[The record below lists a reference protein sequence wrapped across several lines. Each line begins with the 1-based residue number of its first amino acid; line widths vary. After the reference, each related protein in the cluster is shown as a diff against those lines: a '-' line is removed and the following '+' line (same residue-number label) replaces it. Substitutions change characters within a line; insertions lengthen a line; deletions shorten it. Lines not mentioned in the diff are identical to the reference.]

1 MSSQEIFQVLD
12 FLLTPVEDAGCKE
25 EMYKMMLWRDRKGRN
40 ALESFIQYDNM
51 DLARRFLDHHLTST
65 GNNR

>member
-1 MSSQEIFQVLD
+1 MIYLKTCQVLD

-25 EMYKMMLWRDRKGRN
+25 EMYKMMQWRDRKGRN
-40 ALESFIQYDNM
+40 ALQCFIQYDNM
-51 DLARRFLDHHLTST
+51 DLARRFLDHHITST